1 MSDDNPTGEY
11 QSGDLVVLFADIA
24 DSTKIYEEF
33 GDTIARDAT
42 SACITIITDVG
53 ARLQGRL
60 VKTIG
65 DEAMIVFQD
74 AVKAVMASNEMQMAV
89 QRAGEEGS
97 FATGPLRVKIGLH
110 YGPGLEEETDVFGE
124 AALVATA
131 LVNMAK
137 PDQIL
142 TSNGTLDQVPPAL
155 RVGSRPVDRTLVDG
169 VSSEI
174 EVYEMIWEVSEMTQ
188 MADIRPVRA
197 RVTHTRLVLV
207 YQGQEYEVSDD
218 HPVLTIGRVEGN
230 DVVVPTDLT
239 SRKHSEIEFSRGRF
253 HLSDNSS
260 NGTVLVTDNG
270 SQQALRRDKAT
281 LGETGKICFGGKPE
295 ENPTGIATFTC
306 K

>member
-1 MSDDNPTGEY
+1 MSDGTPTGEY
-11 QSGDLVVLFADIA
+11 QSGELVVLFADIA
-24 DSTKIYEEF
+24 GSTKIYEEF

-42 SACITIITDVG
+42 SDCITIMTDVA

-65 DEAMIVFQD
+65 DEAMIVFRD

-89 QRAGEEGS
+89 QRAGDEGK
-97 FATGPLRVKIGLH
+97 FATGALRVKIGLH

-137 PDQIL
+137 ADQIL
-142 TSNGTLDQVPPAL
+142 PSNGTLDQIPPAL
-155 RVGSRPVDRTLVDG
+155 RVGSRMVDRTLVDG

-174 EVYEMIWEVSEMTQ
+174 QIYEMIWEVSDMTQ

-197 RVTHTRLVLV
+197 RVTHTRLKLV
-207 YQGQEYEVSDD
+207 YQGREYEVSDD

-239 SRKHSEIEFSRGRF
+239 SRQHSEIELSRGRF

-260 NGTVLVTDNG
+260 NGTVLVLDNG
-270 SQQALRRDKAT
+270 SQQALRRHRAT
-281 LGETGKICFGGKPE
+281 LGETGKICFGGKPD
-295 ENPTGIATFTC
+295 ENPTGIASFTC
-306 K
+306 E

>member
-24 DSTKIYEEF
+24 GSTKIYEEF

-253 HLSDNSS
+253 PSV
-260 NGTVLVTDNG
+260 G
-270 SQQALRRDKAT
+270 QQLQRYGAGDR
-281 LGETGKICFGGKPE
+281 
-295 ENPTGIATFTC
+295 
-306 K
+306 

>member
-24 DSTKIYEEF
+24 GSTKIYEDF

-42 SACITIITDVG
+42 SACITIITDVA

-65 DEAMIVFQD
+65 DEAMIVFRD

-89 QRAGEEGS
+89 QRAGEAGN

-110 YGPGLEEETDVFGE
+110 YGPGLEEKTDVFGE

-137 PDQIL
+137 ADQIL
-142 TSNGTLDQVPPAL
+142 TSNDTLDQVPPAL

-207 YQGQEYEVSDD
+207 YQGQEYEVSDA

-239 SRKHSEIEFSRGRF
+239 SRKHSEIELSRGRF

-270 SQQALRRDKAT
+270 SQQSA
-281 LGETGKICFGGKPE
+281 ETRQD
-295 ENPTGIATFTC
+295 NSR
-306 K
+306 